1 MKKRRPYIFILSLLL
16 LAGYSAVSQNA
27 ESKLKEETTKYE
39 RANAEFMMIEAQKF
53 FLLEDYERAL
63 AFLDKSL
70 EVDDE
75 NHAAYF
81 KKAEIYLIESEYK
94 KGLDAIRKAI
104 GIIPNNKYYYV
115 LGAELEKADRNLEGA
130 AKFYEL
136 MVENATQYKAY
147 LIELASTYQGVDLVK
162 EAIEVFESF
171 DDLDLDQN
179 MKLVELYMQNSK
191 EKNAIDLMEQLK
203 SEYPSDNDLKYQYA
217 NLLNL
222 VGDTDLA
229 IKTLEAEPNKTAEMR
244 LLLSELYE
252 GTGSTNSQN
261 RLLIESFSDPNASLT
276 DKTLLLGQMLLETSP
291 DDLPINLIDS
301 LQTSL
306 EYRYPNELVAIENG
320 SYVYSKLAE
329 ITEGNQKDLFNQKAI
344 NRYQKLK
351 ELKPGDFKV
360 WDKVLTYEYN
370 SNDWEALSADAEEA
384 LSLYPNQAIFYIYL
398 ASAKINQNEVNE
410 AEDLLN
416 QASRMSRNN
425 ELLTSQIL
433 GKQAEIAQLKS
444 DSSTANQLYQKAIRL
459 PVIHPETTIS
469 YGKFRSNYSISEAF
483 TKGETVPTETK
494 TKRSKQRELAYNTA
508 FTLYKDGDL
517 NGALIA
523 MIPKI
528 QEFENKR
535 DGEAVELYGDI
546 FAQLNLVDLAVKY
559 WKLAKTFGGT
569 SDKIDQ
575 KIANGKTK

>member
-16 LAGYSAVSQNA
+16 LAGYSAVSQNV

>member
-16 LAGYSAVSQNA
+16 LAGYSAVSQNV

-104 GIIPNNKYYYV
+104 GITPNNKYYYV

-147 LIELASTYQGVDLVK
+147 LIELASTYQGADLVK

>member
-1 MKKRRPYIFILSLLL
+1 VKKRRPYIFILSLLL
-16 LAGYSAVSQNA
+16 LAGYSAVSQNV

-104 GIIPNNKYYYV
+104 GITPNNKYYYV

-147 LIELASTYQGVDLVK
+147 LIELASTYQGADLVK